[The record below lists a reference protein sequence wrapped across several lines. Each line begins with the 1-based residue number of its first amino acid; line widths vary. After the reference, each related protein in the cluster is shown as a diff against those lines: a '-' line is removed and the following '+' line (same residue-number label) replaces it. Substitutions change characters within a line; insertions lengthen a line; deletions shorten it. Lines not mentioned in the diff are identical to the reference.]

1 MIVSGPC
8 FDQSQEYTCLF
19 QVRRLRREVHGV
31 YLDERRLLCLSP
43 VLQLIGDVGFRLR
56 VRGSGGMV
64 TEIPQAPVPFYSRTY
79 VLASFPGPAQIFS
92 RSRKLKSGQRPGD
105 EARMYS
111 HCGVSPL

>member
-19 QVRRLRREVHGV
+19 QVPPLRREVRGV
-31 YLDERRLLCLSP
+31 YLDERRLLCVSP

-79 VLASFPGPAQIFS
+79 VLASFPGLRPDFS
-92 RSRKLKSGQRPGD
+92 RSHKMKSGWRPGD
-105 EARMYS
+105 EATY
-111 HCGVSPL
+111 V